1 MPDRVVPVTDLK
13 EMKVN
18 QVWVGSCTNANYHD
32 MVNVAKIL
40 KGKQVHPDVSFSV
53 SIASRQVLHML
64 TEEGWL
70 NDIVDAGA
78 RVLELTCGPCGG
90 AGQSPCSGGI
100 SVRTNNRNFEGRSG
114 TKDAKVYLVSPET
127 AVMTALKGTLST
139 AEEASEALKDYREPE
154 QYHIDDRMILAPAED
169 GSAVEVIKGPNIK
182 GLPEFSELADVIR
195 GEAVIKVEDNI
206 STDHIIPA
214 LPEIVAY
221 RSNIPAISEY
231 VFSGIDAS
239 FASRCKEK
247 QGGFIVAG
255 KNYGQGSSREH
266 AALGPKYLGIKAVI
280 AVSFARI
287 HSQNLANFGIMP
299 LEFKNEAD
307 YGTIDQGDCLEITGL
322 LENLDNNTIELK
334 NITKNETYPLLHH
347 LSEYQITSIKAGR
360 IVFLIFT
367 FLSCAVIPHVF
378 IPFTPM
384 CIALALALGYDD
396 FTGTAMVLLATVVG
410 AIGAP
415 IAPGTAAAQSMLG
428 LPAYSGVQ
436 YRFAIMMIYYLITI
450 LYLIRYA
457 EKVKKDPSV
466 SVVADM
472 SEERRKQISA
482 FEVTE
487 YPKVTAGHTLVMIIM
502 AGLFALMIYGG
513 LSFNWGNYEIA
524 AIFFVM
530 GVVCGLIGK
539 ANLTEISKGFVVG
552 VKALTSTYMI
562 IGMATSVTNILSSG
576 NIINTIIYYL
586 CKGLGSWPVILA
598 PIGIMIAV
606 AIVNLFVPSLNGKM
620 PLLLPILGPVCKVLG
635 INQQLLSVTYT
646 FGDSFTNFVLP
657 YNSGL
662 VGFLEAGNVTFGQWF
677 KFFKDL
683 LWIWIVIGAIILV
696 VLQMVGIGP
705 F

>member
-1 MPDRVVPVTDLK
+1 MAENLTRRIIKSHLVSGDMAAGSEIAVKIDQTLTQDATGTMAYLQFESIGIPRAKTELSVSYVDHSCLQVGFRNADDHRFLQTVAAKYGVYFSRPGNGICHQLHMERFGVPGKTLLGSDSHTPHGGALGMLAMGAGGLDIALAMAGKPFHVKMPKVVNVRLTGKLKPYVATKDIILELLRRCSVKGGVGKVFEYSGPGVETLTVPQRATICNMGAELGLTTSVFPSDEQTRHFLKAENREDCFTELKTGEGCDYDECIEIDLSTLEPLVAQPHMPDRVVPVTDLK

-127 AVMTALKGTLST
+127 AAMTALKGTLST
-139 AEEASEALKDYREPE
+139 AEEASEVLKDYREPE

-307 YGTIDQGDCLEITGL
+307 YGKIDQGDCLEITGL

-347 LSEYQITSIKAGR
+347 LSEYQITSIKAGS
-360 IVFLIFT
+360 ILK
-367 FLSCAVIPHVF
+367 
-378 IPFTPM
+378 
-384 CIALALALGYDD
+384 LAA
-396 FTGTAMVLLATVVG
+396 
-410 AIGAP
+410 
-415 IAPGTAAAQSMLG
+415 
-428 LPAYSGVQ
+428 
-436 YRFAIMMIYYLITI
+436 
-450 LYLIRYA
+450 
-457 EKVKKDPSV
+457 K
-466 SVVADM
+466 
-472 SEERRKQISA
+472 
-482 FEVTE
+482 
-487 YPKVTAGHTLVMIIM
+487 
-502 AGLFALMIYGG
+502 
-513 LSFNWGNYEIA
+513 
-524 AIFFVM
+524 
-530 GVVCGLIGK
+530 
-539 ANLTEISKGFVVG
+539 
-552 VKALTSTYMI
+552 
-562 IGMATSVTNILSSG
+562 
-576 NIINTIIYYL
+576 
-586 CKGLGSWPVILA
+586 
-598 PIGIMIAV
+598 
-606 AIVNLFVPSLNGKM
+606 
-620 PLLLPILGPVCKVLG
+620 
-635 INQQLLSVTYT
+635 
-646 FGDSFTNFVLP
+646 
-657 YNSGL
+657 
-662 VGFLEAGNVTFGQWF
+662 
-677 KFFKDL
+677 
-683 LWIWIVIGAIILV
+683 
-696 VLQMVGIGP
+696 
-705 F
+705 

>member
-1 MPDRVVPVTDLK
+1 METLTVPQRATICNMGAELGLTTSVFPSDEQTRHFLKAENREECFVELKTGEGCDYDECIEIDLSTLEPLVAQPHMPDRVVPVTDLK

-114 TKDAKVYLVSPET
+114 TKDEKVYLVSPET
-127 AVMTALKGTLST
+127 AAMTALKGTLST
-139 AEEASEALKDYREPE
+139 AEEASEALKDYRAPE

-347 LSEYQITSIKAGR
+347 LSEYQITSIKAGS
-360 IVFLIFT
+360 ILK
-367 FLSCAVIPHVF
+367 
-378 IPFTPM
+378 
-384 CIALALALGYDD
+384 LAA
-396 FTGTAMVLLATVVG
+396 
-410 AIGAP
+410 
-415 IAPGTAAAQSMLG
+415 
-428 LPAYSGVQ
+428 
-436 YRFAIMMIYYLITI
+436 
-450 LYLIRYA
+450 
-457 EKVKKDPSV
+457 K
-466 SVVADM
+466 
-472 SEERRKQISA
+472 
-482 FEVTE
+482 
-487 YPKVTAGHTLVMIIM
+487 
-502 AGLFALMIYGG
+502 
-513 LSFNWGNYEIA
+513 
-524 AIFFVM
+524 
-530 GVVCGLIGK
+530 
-539 ANLTEISKGFVVG
+539 
-552 VKALTSTYMI
+552 
-562 IGMATSVTNILSSG
+562 
-576 NIINTIIYYL
+576 
-586 CKGLGSWPVILA
+586 
-598 PIGIMIAV
+598 
-606 AIVNLFVPSLNGKM
+606 
-620 PLLLPILGPVCKVLG
+620 
-635 INQQLLSVTYT
+635 
-646 FGDSFTNFVLP
+646 
-657 YNSGL
+657 
-662 VGFLEAGNVTFGQWF
+662 
-677 KFFKDL
+677 
-683 LWIWIVIGAIILV
+683 
-696 VLQMVGIGP
+696 
-705 F
+705 

>member
-1 MPDRVVPVTDLK
+1 MAENLTRRIIKSHLVSGDMAAGSEIAVKIDQTLTQDATGTMAYLQFESIGIPKAKTELSVSYVDHSCLQVGFRNADDHRFLQTVAAKYGVYFSRPGNGICHQVHMERFGVPGKTLLGSDSHTPHGGALGMLAMGAGGLDIALAMAGKPFHVKMPKVVNVRLTGKLKPYAATKDIILELLRRCSVKGGVGKVFEYSGPGVETLTVPQRATICNMGAELGLTTSVFPSDEQTRHFLKAENREDCFTELKTGEGCDYDECIEIDLSTLEPLVAQPHMPDRVVPVTDLK

-127 AVMTALKGTLST
+127 AAMTALKGTLST

-195 GEAVIKVEDNI
+195 GETVIKVEDNI

-307 YGTIDQGDCLEITGL
+307 YGKIDQGDCLEITGL
-322 LENLDNNTIELK
+322 LENLDNNTIDLK

-347 LSEYQITSIKAGR
+347 LSEYQITSIKAGS
-360 IVFLIFT
+360 ILK
-367 FLSCAVIPHVF
+367 
-378 IPFTPM
+378 
-384 CIALALALGYDD
+384 LAA
-396 FTGTAMVLLATVVG
+396 
-410 AIGAP
+410 
-415 IAPGTAAAQSMLG
+415 
-428 LPAYSGVQ
+428 
-436 YRFAIMMIYYLITI
+436 
-450 LYLIRYA
+450 
-457 EKVKKDPSV
+457 K
-466 SVVADM
+466 
-472 SEERRKQISA
+472 
-482 FEVTE
+482 
-487 YPKVTAGHTLVMIIM
+487 
-502 AGLFALMIYGG
+502 
-513 LSFNWGNYEIA
+513 
-524 AIFFVM
+524 
-530 GVVCGLIGK
+530 
-539 ANLTEISKGFVVG
+539 
-552 VKALTSTYMI
+552 
-562 IGMATSVTNILSSG
+562 
-576 NIINTIIYYL
+576 
-586 CKGLGSWPVILA
+586 
-598 PIGIMIAV
+598 
-606 AIVNLFVPSLNGKM
+606 
-620 PLLLPILGPVCKVLG
+620 
-635 INQQLLSVTYT
+635 
-646 FGDSFTNFVLP
+646 
-657 YNSGL
+657 
-662 VGFLEAGNVTFGQWF
+662 
-677 KFFKDL
+677 
-683 LWIWIVIGAIILV
+683 
-696 VLQMVGIGP
+696 
-705 F
+705 

>member
-1 MPDRVVPVTDLK
+1 MAENLTRRIIKSHLVSGDMAAGSEIAVKIDQTLTQDATGTMAYLQFESIGIPRAKTELSVSYVDHSCLQVGFRNADDHRFLQTVAAKYGVYFSRPGNGICHQLHMERFGVPGKTLLGSDSHTPHGGALGMLAMGAGGLDIALAMAGKPFHVKMPKVVNVRLTGKLKPYVATKDIILELLRRCSVKGGVGKVFEYSGPGVETLTVPQRATICNMGAELGLTTSVFPSDEQTRHFLKAENREDCFTELKTGEGCDYDECIEIDLSTLEPLVAQPHMPDRVVPVTDLK

-32 MVNVAKIL
+32 MVNLAKIL

-127 AVMTALKGTLST
+127 AAMTALKGTLST
-139 AEEASEALKDYREPE
+139 AEETSEVLKDYREPE

-307 YGTIDQGDCLEITGL
+307 YGKIDQGDCLEITGL

-334 NITKNETYPLLHH
+334 NITQNETYPLLHH
-347 LSEYQITSIKAGR
+347 LSEYQITSIKAGS
-360 IVFLIFT
+360 ILK
-367 FLSCAVIPHVF
+367 
-378 IPFTPM
+378 
-384 CIALALALGYDD
+384 LAA
-396 FTGTAMVLLATVVG
+396 
-410 AIGAP
+410 
-415 IAPGTAAAQSMLG
+415 
-428 LPAYSGVQ
+428 
-436 YRFAIMMIYYLITI
+436 
-450 LYLIRYA
+450 
-457 EKVKKDPSV
+457 K
-466 SVVADM
+466 
-472 SEERRKQISA
+472 
-482 FEVTE
+482 
-487 YPKVTAGHTLVMIIM
+487 
-502 AGLFALMIYGG
+502 
-513 LSFNWGNYEIA
+513 
-524 AIFFVM
+524 
-530 GVVCGLIGK
+530 
-539 ANLTEISKGFVVG
+539 
-552 VKALTSTYMI
+552 
-562 IGMATSVTNILSSG
+562 
-576 NIINTIIYYL
+576 
-586 CKGLGSWPVILA
+586 
-598 PIGIMIAV
+598 
-606 AIVNLFVPSLNGKM
+606 
-620 PLLLPILGPVCKVLG
+620 
-635 INQQLLSVTYT
+635 
-646 FGDSFTNFVLP
+646 
-657 YNSGL
+657 
-662 VGFLEAGNVTFGQWF
+662 
-677 KFFKDL
+677 
-683 LWIWIVIGAIILV
+683 
-696 VLQMVGIGP
+696 
-705 F
+705 

>member
-1 MPDRVVPVTDLK
+1 MAENLTRRIIKSHLVSGDMAAGNEVAVKIDQTLTQDATGTMAYLQFESIGIPKAKTELSVSYVDHSCLQVGFRNADDHRFLQTVAAKYGVYFSRPGNGICHQVHMERFGVPGKTLLGSDSHTPHGGALGMLAMGAGGLDIALAMAGKPFHVKMPKVVNVRLTGKLKPYAATKDIILELLRRCSVKGGVGKVFEYSGSGVETLTVPQRATICNMGAELGLTTSVFPSDEQTRRFLKAENREECFVELKTGEGCDYDECMEIDLSTLEPLVAQPHMPDRVVPVTDLK

-127 AVMTALKGTLST
+127 AAMTALKGTLST

-169 GSAVEVIKGPNIK
+169 GAAVEVIKGPNIK

-307 YGTIDQGDCLEITGL
+307 YGKIDQGDCLEITGL

-334 NITKNETYPLLHH
+334 NKTKNETYPLLHH
-347 LSEYQITSIKAGR
+347 LSEYQITSIKAGS
-360 IVFLIFT
+360 ILK
-367 FLSCAVIPHVF
+367 
-378 IPFTPM
+378 
-384 CIALALALGYDD
+384 LAA
-396 FTGTAMVLLATVVG
+396 
-410 AIGAP
+410 
-415 IAPGTAAAQSMLG
+415 
-428 LPAYSGVQ
+428 
-436 YRFAIMMIYYLITI
+436 
-450 LYLIRYA
+450 
-457 EKVKKDPSV
+457 K
-466 SVVADM
+466 
-472 SEERRKQISA
+472 
-482 FEVTE
+482 
-487 YPKVTAGHTLVMIIM
+487 
-502 AGLFALMIYGG
+502 
-513 LSFNWGNYEIA
+513 
-524 AIFFVM
+524 
-530 GVVCGLIGK
+530 
-539 ANLTEISKGFVVG
+539 
-552 VKALTSTYMI
+552 
-562 IGMATSVTNILSSG
+562 
-576 NIINTIIYYL
+576 
-586 CKGLGSWPVILA
+586 
-598 PIGIMIAV
+598 
-606 AIVNLFVPSLNGKM
+606 
-620 PLLLPILGPVCKVLG
+620 
-635 INQQLLSVTYT
+635 
-646 FGDSFTNFVLP
+646 
-657 YNSGL
+657 
-662 VGFLEAGNVTFGQWF
+662 
-677 KFFKDL
+677 
-683 LWIWIVIGAIILV
+683 
-696 VLQMVGIGP
+696 
-705 F
+705 

>member
-1 MPDRVVPVTDLK
+1 MAENLTRRIIKSHLTSGDMAAGSEIAVKIDQTLTQDATGTMAYLQFESIGIPRAKTELSVSYVDHSCLQVGFRNADDHRFLQTIAEKYGVYFSRPGNGICHQLHMERFGVPGKTLLGSDSHTPHGGALGMLAMGAGGLDIALAMAGKPFHVKMPKVVNVRLIGELKPYVATKDIILELLRRCSVKGGVGKVFEYSGSGVETLTVPQRATICNMGAELGLTTSVFPSDEQTRHFLKAENREECFVELKTGEGCDYDEFMEIDLSTLEPLVAQPHMPDRVVPVTDLK
-13 EMKVN
+13 EMKVD

-70 NDIVDAGA
+70 NDIIDAGA

-90 AGQSPCSGGI
+90 GGQSPCSGGI

-127 AVMTALKGTLST
+127 AAMTALKGTLST
-139 AEEASEALKDYREPE
+139 AEEASEALKNYREPE

-307 YGTIDQGDCLEITGL
+307 YGKIDQGDCLEITDL

-347 LSEYQITSIKAGR
+347 LSEYQITSIKAGS
-360 IVFLIFT
+360 ILK
-367 FLSCAVIPHVF
+367 
-378 IPFTPM
+378 
-384 CIALALALGYDD
+384 LAA
-396 FTGTAMVLLATVVG
+396 
-410 AIGAP
+410 
-415 IAPGTAAAQSMLG
+415 
-428 LPAYSGVQ
+428 
-436 YRFAIMMIYYLITI
+436 
-450 LYLIRYA
+450 
-457 EKVKKDPSV
+457 K
-466 SVVADM
+466 
-472 SEERRKQISA
+472 
-482 FEVTE
+482 
-487 YPKVTAGHTLVMIIM
+487 
-502 AGLFALMIYGG
+502 
-513 LSFNWGNYEIA
+513 
-524 AIFFVM
+524 
-530 GVVCGLIGK
+530 
-539 ANLTEISKGFVVG
+539 
-552 VKALTSTYMI
+552 
-562 IGMATSVTNILSSG
+562 
-576 NIINTIIYYL
+576 
-586 CKGLGSWPVILA
+586 
-598 PIGIMIAV
+598 
-606 AIVNLFVPSLNGKM
+606 
-620 PLLLPILGPVCKVLG
+620 
-635 INQQLLSVTYT
+635 
-646 FGDSFTNFVLP
+646 
-657 YNSGL
+657 
-662 VGFLEAGNVTFGQWF
+662 
-677 KFFKDL
+677 
-683 LWIWIVIGAIILV
+683 
-696 VLQMVGIGP
+696 
-705 F
+705 

>member
-1 MPDRVVPVTDLK
+1 METLTVPQRATICNMGAELGLTTSVFPSDEQTRHFLKAENREECFVELKAGEGCDYDECIEIDLSTLEPLVAQPHMPDRVVPVTDLK

-127 AVMTALKGTLST
+127 AAMAALKGTLST

-169 GSAVEVIKGPNIK
+169 GAAVEVIKGPNIK

-307 YGTIDQGDCLEITGL
+307 YGKIDQGDCLEITGL

-347 LSEYQITSIKAGR
+347 LSEYQITSIKAGS
-360 IVFLIFT
+360 ILK
-367 FLSCAVIPHVF
+367 
-378 IPFTPM
+378 
-384 CIALALALGYDD
+384 LAA
-396 FTGTAMVLLATVVG
+396 
-410 AIGAP
+410 
-415 IAPGTAAAQSMLG
+415 
-428 LPAYSGVQ
+428 
-436 YRFAIMMIYYLITI
+436 
-450 LYLIRYA
+450 
-457 EKVKKDPSV
+457 K
-466 SVVADM
+466 
-472 SEERRKQISA
+472 
-482 FEVTE
+482 
-487 YPKVTAGHTLVMIIM
+487 
-502 AGLFALMIYGG
+502 
-513 LSFNWGNYEIA
+513 
-524 AIFFVM
+524 
-530 GVVCGLIGK
+530 
-539 ANLTEISKGFVVG
+539 
-552 VKALTSTYMI
+552 
-562 IGMATSVTNILSSG
+562 
-576 NIINTIIYYL
+576 
-586 CKGLGSWPVILA
+586 
-598 PIGIMIAV
+598 
-606 AIVNLFVPSLNGKM
+606 
-620 PLLLPILGPVCKVLG
+620 
-635 INQQLLSVTYT
+635 
-646 FGDSFTNFVLP
+646 
-657 YNSGL
+657 
-662 VGFLEAGNVTFGQWF
+662 
-677 KFFKDL
+677 
-683 LWIWIVIGAIILV
+683 
-696 VLQMVGIGP
+696 
-705 F
+705 

>member
-1 MPDRVVPVTDLK
+1 MAENLTRRIIKSHLVSGDMAAGSEIAVKIDQTLTQDATGTMAYLQFESIGIPRAKTELSVSYVDHSCLQVGFRNADDHRFLQTVAEKYGVYFSRPGNGICHQVHMERFGVPGKTLLGSDSHTPHGGALGMLAMGAGGLDIALAMAGKPFHVKMPKVVNVRLTGKLKPYVATKDIILELLRRCSVKGGVGKVFEYSGPGVETLTVPQRATICNMGAELGLTTSVFPSDEQTRRFLKAENREECFVELKTGEGCDYDECMEIDLSTLEPLVAQPHMPDRVVPVTDLN

-40 KGKQVHPDVSFSV
+40 KGKQIHPDVSFSV

-127 AVMTALKGTLST
+127 AAMTALKGTLST

-169 GSAVEVIKGPNIK
+169 GAAVEVIKGPNIK

-307 YGTIDQGDCLEITGL
+307 YGKIDQGDCLEITGL

-347 LSEYQITSIKAGR
+347 LSEYQITSIKAGS
-360 IVFLIFT
+360 ILK
-367 FLSCAVIPHVF
+367 
-378 IPFTPM
+378 
-384 CIALALALGYDD
+384 LAA
-396 FTGTAMVLLATVVG
+396 
-410 AIGAP
+410 
-415 IAPGTAAAQSMLG
+415 
-428 LPAYSGVQ
+428 
-436 YRFAIMMIYYLITI
+436 
-450 LYLIRYA
+450 
-457 EKVKKDPSV
+457 K
-466 SVVADM
+466 
-472 SEERRKQISA
+472 
-482 FEVTE
+482 
-487 YPKVTAGHTLVMIIM
+487 
-502 AGLFALMIYGG
+502 
-513 LSFNWGNYEIA
+513 
-524 AIFFVM
+524 
-530 GVVCGLIGK
+530 
-539 ANLTEISKGFVVG
+539 
-552 VKALTSTYMI
+552 
-562 IGMATSVTNILSSG
+562 
-576 NIINTIIYYL
+576 
-586 CKGLGSWPVILA
+586 
-598 PIGIMIAV
+598 
-606 AIVNLFVPSLNGKM
+606 
-620 PLLLPILGPVCKVLG
+620 
-635 INQQLLSVTYT
+635 
-646 FGDSFTNFVLP
+646 
-657 YNSGL
+657 
-662 VGFLEAGNVTFGQWF
+662 
-677 KFFKDL
+677 
-683 LWIWIVIGAIILV
+683 
-696 VLQMVGIGP
+696 
-705 F
+705 

>member
-1 MPDRVVPVTDLK
+1 MGKNAKTKQGMDPLVT
-13 EMKVN
+13 
-18 QVWVGSCTNANYHD
+18 
-32 MVNVAKIL
+32 
-40 KGKQVHPDVSFSV
+40 
-53 SIASRQVLHML
+53 VL
-64 TEEGWL
+64 
-70 NDIVDAGA
+70 I
-78 RVLELTCGPCGG
+78 
-90 AGQSPCSGGI
+90 I
-100 SVRTNNRNFEGRSG
+100 IIF
-114 TKDAKVYLVSPET
+114 
-127 AVMTALKGTLST
+127 
-139 AEEASEALKDYREPE
+139 
-154 QYHIDDRMILAPAED
+154 
-169 GSAVEVIKGPNIK
+169 
-182 GLPEFSELADVIR
+182 
-195 GEAVIKVEDNI
+195 AVIL
-206 STDHIIPA
+206 TFIIPA
-214 LPEIVAY
+214 GEFAETADESGNKVIDIATFRTIPRTPISFLKIPLMVTKAFEKSIGIIVLIAAGSGAFEVI
-221 RSNIPAISEY
+221 RRTGTVDAII
-231 VFSGIDAS
+231 GLTL
-239 FASRCKEK
+239 EK
-247 QGGFIVAG
+247 TRGNG
-255 KNYGQGSSREH
+255 KK
-266 AALGPKYLGIKAVI
+266 ALW
-280 AVSFARI
+280 
-287 HSQNLANFGIMP
+287 
-299 LEFKNEAD
+299 
-307 YGTIDQGDCLEITGL
+307 
-322 LENLDNNTIELK
+322 
-334 NITKNETYPLLHH
+334 
-347 LSEYQITSIKAGR
+347 

-677 KFFKDL
+677 KFFKGL

>member
-1 MPDRVVPVTDLK
+1 MAENLTRRIIKSHLVSGDMAAGSEIAVKIDQTLTQDATGTMAYLQFESIGIPKAKTELSVSYVDHSCLQVGFRNADDHRFLQTVAEKYGVYFSRPGNGICHQVHMERFGVPGKTLLGSDSHTPHGGALGMLAMGAGGLDIALAMAGKPFHVKMPKVVNVRLTGKLKPYAATKDIILELLRRCSVKGGVGKVFEYSGPGVETLTVPQRATICNMGAELGLTTSVFPSDEQTRHFLKAENREDCFTELKTGEGCDYDECIEIDLSTLEPLVAQPHMPDRVVPVTDLK

-127 AVMTALKGTLST
+127 AAMTALKGTLST

-169 GSAVEVIKGPNIK
+169 GAAVEVIKGPNIK

-307 YGTIDQGDCLEITGL
+307 YGKIDQGDCLEITGL
-322 LENLDNNTIELK
+322 LENLDNNTIDLK

-347 LSEYQITSIKAGR
+347 LSEYQITSIKAGS
-360 IVFLIFT
+360 ILK
-367 FLSCAVIPHVF
+367 
-378 IPFTPM
+378 
-384 CIALALALGYDD
+384 LAA
-396 FTGTAMVLLATVVG
+396 
-410 AIGAP
+410 
-415 IAPGTAAAQSMLG
+415 
-428 LPAYSGVQ
+428 
-436 YRFAIMMIYYLITI
+436 
-450 LYLIRYA
+450 
-457 EKVKKDPSV
+457 K
-466 SVVADM
+466 
-472 SEERRKQISA
+472 
-482 FEVTE
+482 
-487 YPKVTAGHTLVMIIM
+487 
-502 AGLFALMIYGG
+502 
-513 LSFNWGNYEIA
+513 
-524 AIFFVM
+524 
-530 GVVCGLIGK
+530 
-539 ANLTEISKGFVVG
+539 
-552 VKALTSTYMI
+552 
-562 IGMATSVTNILSSG
+562 
-576 NIINTIIYYL
+576 
-586 CKGLGSWPVILA
+586 
-598 PIGIMIAV
+598 
-606 AIVNLFVPSLNGKM
+606 
-620 PLLLPILGPVCKVLG
+620 
-635 INQQLLSVTYT
+635 
-646 FGDSFTNFVLP
+646 
-657 YNSGL
+657 
-662 VGFLEAGNVTFGQWF
+662 
-677 KFFKDL
+677 
-683 LWIWIVIGAIILV
+683 
-696 VLQMVGIGP
+696 
-705 F
+705 

>member
-1 MPDRVVPVTDLK
+1 MAENLTRRIIKSHLVSGDMVAGSEIAVKIDQTLTQDATGTMAYLQFESIGIPRAKTELSVSYVDHSCLQVGFRNADDHRFLQTVAEKYGVYFSRPGNGICHQLHMERFGVPGKTLLGSDSHTPHGGALGMLAMGAGGLDIALAMAGKPFHVKMPKVVNVRLIGELKPYVATKDIILELLRRCSVKGGVGKVFEYSGPGVETLTVPQRATICNMGAELGLTTSVFPSDEQTRRFLKAENREECFVELKTGEGYDYDECMEIDLNTLEPLVAQPHMPDRVVLVTDLK
-13 EMKVN
+13 KMKVN

-70 NDIVDAGA
+70 NDIIDAGA

-90 AGQSPCSGGI
+90 GGQSPCSGGI

-127 AVMTALKGTLST
+127 AAMTALKGTLST
-139 AEEASEALKDYREPE
+139 AEEASEVLKDYREPE

-182 GLPEFSELADVIR
+182 GLPEFSELTDVIK

-231 VFSGIDAS
+231 VFSGIDVS

-307 YGTIDQGDCLEITGL
+307 YGRIDQGDRLEITDL
-322 LENLDNNTIELK
+322 LEKLDKNTIELK

-347 LSEYQITSIKAGR
+347 LSEYQITSIKAGS
-360 IVFLIFT
+360 ILK
-367 FLSCAVIPHVF
+367 
-378 IPFTPM
+378 
-384 CIALALALGYDD
+384 LAA
-396 FTGTAMVLLATVVG
+396 
-410 AIGAP
+410 
-415 IAPGTAAAQSMLG
+415 
-428 LPAYSGVQ
+428 
-436 YRFAIMMIYYLITI
+436 
-450 LYLIRYA
+450 
-457 EKVKKDPSV
+457 K
-466 SVVADM
+466 
-472 SEERRKQISA
+472 
-482 FEVTE
+482 
-487 YPKVTAGHTLVMIIM
+487 
-502 AGLFALMIYGG
+502 
-513 LSFNWGNYEIA
+513 
-524 AIFFVM
+524 
-530 GVVCGLIGK
+530 
-539 ANLTEISKGFVVG
+539 
-552 VKALTSTYMI
+552 
-562 IGMATSVTNILSSG
+562 
-576 NIINTIIYYL
+576 
-586 CKGLGSWPVILA
+586 
-598 PIGIMIAV
+598 
-606 AIVNLFVPSLNGKM
+606 
-620 PLLLPILGPVCKVLG
+620 
-635 INQQLLSVTYT
+635 
-646 FGDSFTNFVLP
+646 
-657 YNSGL
+657 
-662 VGFLEAGNVTFGQWF
+662 
-677 KFFKDL
+677 
-683 LWIWIVIGAIILV
+683 
-696 VLQMVGIGP
+696 
-705 F
+705 